1 MNFPENLR
9 YTKDHEWVSIEG
21 NIATVGITDFAQGEL
36 GDIVYLDI
44 AALGK
49 PLAAEEVFGTVEA
62 VKTVSDLFLPLSG
75 TISSV
80 NPALEAQPELVNT
93 DPYGEGWMIKMTV
106 DNLSDM
112 DNLMTAEAYSSLV
125 G

>member
-1 MNFPENLR
+1 
-9 YTKDHEWVSIEG
+9 
-21 NIATVGITDFAQGEL
+21 
-36 GDIVYLDI
+36 
-44 AALGK
+44 
-49 PLAAEEVFGTVEA
+49 
-62 VKTVSDLFLPLSG
+62 LPLSG
-75 TISSV
+75 TISTV
-80 NPALEAQPELVNT
+80 NPALDAQPELVNT